1 MSRALCDEQNLKRAV
16 NAVVQ
21 YGPYGWSKKRASKE
35 YAIPRTT
42 LIRHVDGASKGEG
55 VEKRFGRPR
64 LLNKE
69 ELELSTL
76 IQDMESRLYGLSES
90 DIEKFVYN
98 YCHRIILSERKLP
111 KPSIWHNIDHLVS

>member
-16 NAVVQ
+16 NAAVQ
-21 YGPYGWSKKRASKE
+21 YGWSKKS
-35 YAIPRTT
+35 TT

-55 VEKRFGRPR
+55 VEKRLGRPR
-64 LLNKE
+64 LLNKEE

-111 KPSIWHNIDHLVS
+111 KPSIWHNIDLLVS